1 MHTHAGWE
9 GQGRI
14 HGGGHGTGWT
24 FSDQCQ
30 RYVHRRLASSLWRVE
45 PARGFFFFFF
55 LFFFLNDMYVGAS
68 LLLYG
73 EWSRQEVF
81 SLFSFFSSYIS
92 ASSFSMESGVGK
104 RFFSLS
110 FFSSFFFLISLFF
123 LINVNGMLIR
133 AFALLLLRRPLPHT
147 KKK

>member
-45 PARGFFFFFF
+45 PARGFFPFSFSLFFSQRYVCRRLASSLWRVEPARGFFSFFFF
-55 LFFFLNDMYVGAS
+55 SLLHQRLFF
-68 LLLYG
+68 LYG

-81 SLFSFFSSYIS
+81 FF
-92 ASSFSMESGVGK
+92 
-104 RFFSLS
+104 
-110 FFSSFFFLISLFF
+110 FFFLFLFLFIFF
-123 LINVNGMLIR
+123 LSMSMVCSSAR
-133 AFALLLLRRPLPHT
+133 SPSSFCAVPYRT
-147 KKK
+147 QEKK